1 MKWIYETP
9 VIIQGITELQSSSYI
24 SSMQACG
31 TQIAAGVNS
40 GKGGTIVEDIPVFD
54 LVEEAV
60 AVAGK
65 LVTSLIFV
73 HPYEVLDAAREAID
87 AGIKQIII
95 LTSNVPP
102 LDIIT
107 LLKYA
112 TVHHSLILGPGSQG
126 LLVPEKV
133 CWGKLQPQLYQ
144 PGTVGSIGSSNYL
157 SYEIARELNRAG
169 MGQSLVVDLGNDA
182 ILGSGLAQWLPILNE
197 DPHTEA
203 IVYVG
208 REITDIEA
216 VTDYYRNYG
225 YNKPLV
231 IYLVG
236 QKIPQEKKF
245 RDATTIITN
254 HLSVSIPTANPE
266 KPVLSEL
273 SKVGIK
279 IAKYPQ
285 EITSMLKEV
294 TSNE

>member
-9 VIIQGITELQSSSYI
+9 IIIQGITELQICSYI
-24 SSMQACG
+24 SSMKVCA

-65 LVTSLIFV
+65 NVTSLIFV

-95 LTSNVPP
+95 LTNNVPP

-112 TVHHSLILGPGSQG
+112 AINNSSILGPGSQG
-126 LLVPEKV
+126 LLVPEKI
-133 CWGKLQPQLYQ
+133 CWGRLQPQVYQ
-144 PGTVGSIGSSNYL
+144 PGMVGLIGSSYL
-157 SYEIARELNRAG
+157 SYEIAKELNRAE
-169 MGQSLVVDLGNDA
+169 MGQSLVVDLGNDP
-182 ILGSGLAQWLPILNE
+182 ILGSGLAQWLSILNE
-197 DPHTEA
+197 DPHTKA

-208 REITDIEA
+208 QEVTDIEA

-236 QKIPQEKKF
+236 QKITQEKKF

-254 HLSVSIPTANPE
+254 HLSVSIPTANSE
-266 KPVLSEL
+266 KQVLSEL

-279 IAKYPQ
+279 IAKHPQ
-285 EITSMLKEV
+285 EITSMLKGI
-294 TSNE
+294 TSNG